1 MTAAPGRFGK
11 SAAASAADAIRD
23 SIGTVRPVVG
33 LILGSGLG
41 GLANRFDD
49 VRRVPYADI
58 PGFPT
63 PTVVGHPGMLIA
75 GTLAGRPVVGL
86 AGRFHMYEGHD
97 ATLAALPA
105 RVLAAL
111 GADVLFVSN
120 AAGGIRRTLRPG
132 DLMIIADHMNLTGR
146 NPLFGAVEPGDDRFP
161 DMSDPYDPALRAQ
174 MREAGRRVGVPLVDG
189 VYGWA
194 LGPSYETPAEVR
206 MFERFGVDVVGMS
219 TVPEVIAARASGMR
233 VAGMSCVTNLACG
246 ITAAPVNHDEVL
258 AVTRQVTGRFEAVV
272 MEWVRALRL

>member
-1 MTAAPGRFGK
+1 VTAAPGRFGK

-194 LGPSYETPAEVR
+194 SACLPSPK
-206 MFERFGVDVVGMS
+206 
-219 TVPEVIAARASGMR
+219 
-233 VAGMSCVTNLACG
+233 
-246 ITAAPVNHDEVL
+246 
-258 AVTRQVTGRFEAVV
+258 
-272 MEWVRALRL
+272 